1 MPRSRSS
8 RRRTPRKKA
17 RRRRYAAAGIPLPP
31 GRNAARA
38 FDAVEAFEAAR
49 KKGRRDPSCT
59 GCTVDAAIEVVHEFL
74 DRELSRGSFPDYFEA
89 SLRYAN
95 LLSRLGADE
104 ANVIAFI
111 LPRLPF
117 DLTADGRTPA
127 EHFILRWGTAL
138 PRGAVEAVKALL
150 SAEDEFVEV
159 TEEEGRPALRRLRG
173 TARRSWGHAVPIPDG
188 AIALGRLVQMR
199 GRFHLFT
206 PEPFPDVTRATW
218 RGAVPM
224 VGLFRTTIREELQI
238 GFRSPEK
245 DLHLISLAQRVFLE
259 DLEKSQR
266 RRRERRK
273 ERPGRSKGG

>member
-8 RRRTPRKKA
+8 RGRTPRRKA
-17 RRRRYAAAGIPLPP
+17 LRRYAAAGVALPP
-31 GRNAARA
+31 GRNAARP

-49 KKGRRDPSCT
+49 KSGRRDPSCT
-59 GCTVDAAIEVVHEFL
+59 GCTLDAAIEVVHEFL

-104 ANVIAFI
+104 ANAIAFI

-127 EHFILRWGTAL
+127 EDFLLRWGTAL
-138 PRGAVEAVKALL
+138 PREAVDAVKALL

-159 TEEEGRPALRRLRG
+159 TEEEGGPALRRLRA
-173 TARRSWGHAVPIPDG
+173 TARRSWGHALPLPEG
-188 AIALGRLVQMR
+188 AIVLGRLVQMR

-206 PEPFPDVTRATW
+206 PELFADVTSATW
-218 RGAVPM
+218 RRAIPM
-224 VGLFRTTIREELQI
+224 AGLFRTTTREALQV

-245 DLHLISLAQRVFLE
+245 DLHLISLAQRAFLE
-259 DLEKSQR
+259 DIGKSQR
-266 RRRERRK
+266 RRRGARK
-273 ERPGRSKGG
+273 ERPGRSRDG